1 MSYVVCS
8 NSTFD
13 NENLQGISSANSFQN
28 HFKSPLII
36 EPNSEVGVESVKI
49 NRQDKFD
56 IVESDEFFIYFG
68 EELSSTTP
76 SGSATTNGVKINIPV
91 GSYDT
96 KAFARVLTDSI
107 NKAPLN
113 PAIYEKCSVSVKSDG
128 SSNLFAG
135 FKFEWELRKTADH
148 TDISGDFTESQ
159 FVDGNNTTSQENAS
173 LIANA
178 STVRQFE
185 YDEGTSTINCCRT
198 RATNRDYNDANE
210 NYFNTDCAVRV
221 QTKPLSNASGL
232 FTIDLTANSA
242 SNSWLVGLSR
252 PTSHWYNAGYP
263 RYITSTA
270 EGGGHK
276 QQRFLNPM
284 PFCDY
289 WVEFSNACATTR
301 GVDKL
306 KVKHWGK
313 NEDPKQ
319 WTIQEIEYWGN
330 ANSPFNASSQINT
343 EKMNASGL
351 RYLHFN
357 LIGNELK
364 IFIGN
369 NENITKGNQ
378 YYLVDSIQADGTTDA
393 EYNFPPLGNG
403 EEFLCPVLALTSA
416 DQTLTIS
423 NYDTFDDIKLFSFPS
438 ANSFRRSNNFMPK
451 LDNQLIAGSDWWSQ
465 AEVSQRGQKEI
476 RFNELRPSTLW
487 YDNNDAPDNY
497 RYKNLNG
504 SNAINYNVVMVVN
517 KEDFVEETDV
527 YTQPLYVIPINE
539 NQANMG
545 RILGFQTFPII
556 PQSLYG
562 SPTSSSSSVEFESFN
577 AGEFAVSSCFVRLND
592 LTISSFN
599 GAKNSKSQILYHIP
613 RFTNDGKQYGEL
625 YFTAPEKTYIKLNN
639 TDKIMLNNIKI
650 DIVDRNERVVGDLSG
665 STIVALHFRQSK

>member
-13 NENLQGISSANSFQN
+13 NENLEGISSANSFQN

-76 SGSATTNGVKINIPV
+76 SGSATTNGVKINIPF

-96 KAFARVLTDSI
+96 KAFARVLTDAI

-113 PAIYEKCSVSVKSDG
+113 PAIYQNCSVSVKSG
-128 SSNLFAG
+128 AGNLFAG
-135 FKFEWELRKTADH
+135 FKFSWDLRTNTDD
-148 TDISGDFTESQ
+148 TDISGNFTESQ
-159 FVDGNNTTSQENAS
+159 IVDGNNTTSQENAS
-173 LIANA
+173 LIANG
-178 STVRQFE
+178 STVRQYE

-210 NYFNTDCAVRV
+210 SYFNTDCAIRV
-221 QTKPLSNASGL
+221 QTKPLSNASGI
-232 FTIDLTANSA
+232 FTVDLTAYSA

-252 PTSHWYNAGYP
+252 PTTHWYNAGFP

-270 EGGGHK
+270 DTGGHK
-276 QQRFLNPM
+276 QQRFLNPL

-289 WVEFSNACATTR
+289 WVEFSNACATT
-301 GVDKL
+301 GGIDKL

-313 NEDPKQ
+313 NSDPKQ
-319 WTIQEIEYWGN
+319 WTIQEIQYWGN
-330 ANSPFNASSQINT
+330 ASSPFNADGQIDT
-343 EKMNASGL
+343 VKMNASGL
-351 RYLHFN
+351 RYLHFT
-357 LIGNELK
+357 IVGNELK
-364 IFIGN
+364 IYIGN
-369 NENITKGNQ
+369 NNDLTKGNQ
-378 YYLVDSIQADGTTDA
+378 YYLVDSAKTLGTTDT
-393 EYNFPPLGNG
+393 EYNFPPLGNS
-403 EEFLCPVLALTSA
+403 EEFLCPVLAMTSA
-416 DQTLTIS
+416 NQSLTIHK
-423 NYDTFDDIKLFSFPS
+423 YEVFDDINLFSFPTTS
-438 ANSFRRSNNFMPK
+438 SFRRSNNFMPR
-451 LDNQLIAGSDWWSQ
+451 LDNGLVAGSDWWSQ

-476 RFNELRPSTLW
+476 KFNELRPSTLW
-487 YDNNDAPDNY
+487 YGNDGAPNNY

-504 SNAINYNVVMVVN
+504 SNAINYNVVLVVN
-517 KEDFVEETDV
+517 KEDFIQDFDQ
-527 YTQPLYVIPINE
+527 YQQALYVIPIDE

-545 RILGFQTFPII
+545 RILGFQTFPTI

-562 SPTSSSSSVEFESFN
+562 SPTTSASSVEFESFN

-625 YFTAPEKTYIKLNN
+625 YFTAPEKTYIKMNN

>member
-56 IVESDEFFIYFG
+56 IVESDEFFVYFG

-76 SGSATTNGVKINIPV
+76 SGSVTTNGVKIDIPV

-96 KAFARVLTDSI
+96 KAFARALTDAI

-128 SSNLFAG
+128 TSNLFAG
-135 FKFEWELRKTADH
+135 FKFSWDLRTSTDDS
-148 TDISGDFTESQ
+148 DISASFTESQ

-173 LIANA
+173 LIANG

-185 YDEGTSTINCCRT
+185 YDEGSSTINCCRT
-198 RATNRDYNDANE
+198 RATNVDYNDANE
-210 NYFNTDCAVRV
+210 SYFNTDCAVRV
-221 QTKPLSNASGL
+221 QTKPLSNGSGI
-232 FTIDLTANSA
+232 FTVDLTANSA

-252 PTSHWYNAGYP
+252 PTTHWYNAGYP

-270 EGGGHK
+270 ENSGHK

-289 WVEFSNACATTR
+289 WVEFSNGCATTG

-313 NEDPKQ
+313 NTDPRQ

-330 ANSPFNASSQINT
+330 ASSPFNASSQIDT

-351 RYLHFN
+351 RYLHFT
-357 LIGNELK
+357 LVGNELK
-364 IFIGN
+364 IYIGDTSDL
-369 NENITKGNQ
+369 TKGNQ
-378 YYLVDSIQADGTTDA
+378 YYLVDSAKTLGTTDST
-393 EYNFPPLGNG
+393 YNFPPLGNS
-403 EEFLCPVLALTSA
+403 EEFLCPVIAMTSA
-416 DQTLTIS
+416 TQKIIIDK
-423 NYDTFDDIKLFSFPS
+423 YDVFDDIKLFSFPTTS
-438 ANSFRRSNNFMPK
+438 SFRRSNNFMPK
-451 LDNQLIAGSDWWSQ
+451 LDNGLVAGSDWWSQ

-487 YDNNDAPDNY
+487 YGNDNALANY

-517 KEDFVEETDV
+517 KEDFIEDFN
-527 YTQPLYVIPINE
+527 QFKQALYVIPINE

-545 RILGFQTFPII
+545 RILGFQTFPTI

-577 AGEFAVSSCFVRLND
+577 SGEFAVSSCFVRLND